1 MELDFE
7 TLKKIEAGNINVG
20 MIQNSAGDI
29 LWRKKYDKLN
39 IGLAEQYDEDA
50 WKWKGAVQYT
60 PNNVITGTN
69 TAANNYFWYND
80 RVDIFEPINI
90 QNARLVVSWY
100 ENTPQT
106 NNTSLLLSQAAT
118 YTASTAMSFDR
129 PIHAPGI
136 LRELGRIEF
145 QNSFYHNAA
154 TDEMA
159 CVSSDIT
166 LEHPEINWSSVLEGS
181 TNMVNIQNGFPVF
194 QSRTTATSMP
204 SSSPS
209 YVRCKIAK
217 TTAGYSFT
225 FTLHAAADNWRFV
238 SFFVVDNMLGTNV
251 RSPRLITLFP
261 GSRNGQTI
269 ESTGLNLD
277 VLQVGTYISSSGS
290 YVNGSKFTSL
300 TSQRT
305 VYLTLTSSSAGKRFY
320 MNASGEIYNSNTEVA
335 SSYSYCNIFFKRPST
350 RFKGLR
356 ITYSQDSERNYDYG
370 VFSNIDNQ
378 LCPAHVL
385 DSTTTSGLKKI
396 YTGYG
401 SEVVKHSCKGESG
414 TKTISY
420 NISHLDTTS
429 QHSICVK
436 YIKDSSGN
444 TGTDTFKITKIEFVE
459 DLDYDF
465 HYSTTDN
472 LYVLTVNNYGST
484 DAQFEWLYIYIEG
497 SSQDYTLENVD
508 EPSGTITGEG
518 GSYDFWLTAD
528 SILQQSGRIFCIFK
542 CNGQYHTIYQ

>member
-7 TLKKIEAGNINVG
+7 TLKKIEAGGVNVG

-39 IGLAEQYDEDA
+39 IGLAEQVNDDA
-50 WKWKGAVQYT
+50 WEWKGAVQYT
-60 PNNVITGTN
+60 PNNVVTGSA
-69 TAANNYFWYND
+69 AANNYFWYND
-80 RVDIFEPINI
+80 RVDIFEPVNI

-100 ENTPQT
+100 ENTPQI
-106 NNTSLLLSQAAT
+106 NNTSLLLSQTVT

-154 TDEMA
+154 TDAMA

-166 LEHPEINWSSVLEGS
+166 LEHPETNWSSVLEGS
-181 TNMVNIQNGFPVF
+181 TNMTNVQNGFPIF
-194 QSRTTATSMP
+194 QSRVTSTP
-204 SSSPS
+204 SSSLS
-209 YVRCKIAK
+209 YIICKMAK

-225 FTLHAAADNWRFV
+225 FTLHAATDNWRFV

-251 RSPRLITLFP
+251 RSPKLVTLLS
-261 GSRNGQTI
+261 GSRNSQTI

-277 VLQVGTYISSSGS
+277 ILQVGTYLNSSNS

-305 VYLTLTSSSAGKRFY
+305 IYLTLTSSSAGKRFY
-320 MNASGEIYNSNTEVA
+320 MNASGEVYNSNTKVA
-335 SSYSYCNIFFKRPST
+335 SSYSYCNISFKRPSI

-378 LCPAHVL
+378 LCPAHIL

-414 TKTISY
+414 TKTVSY
-420 NISHLDTTS
+420 NISSLDTTS

-459 DLDYDF
+459 DVDYDF
-465 HYSTTDN
+465 HYDTANNYYT
-472 LYVLTVNNYGST
+472 LTVNNYGST
-484 DAQFEWLYIYIEG
+484 DASFEWLYVYIEG
-497 SSQDYTLENVD
+497 SSEDYTQPDESGNVI
-508 EPSGTITGEG
+508 PAG
-518 GSYDFWLTAD
+518 GSYDFWLHTD
-528 SILQQSGRIFCIFK
+528 PIPEQSGRIFCIFK

>member
-7 TLKKIEAGNINVG
+7 TLKKIEAGGVNVG

-39 IGLAEQYDEDA
+39 IGLAEQVDDDA
-50 WKWKGAVQYT
+50 WEWKGAVQYT
-60 PNNVITGTN
+60 PNNVVTGSA
-69 TAANNYFWYND
+69 AANNYFWYND
-80 RVDIFEPINI
+80 RVDIFEPVNI

-100 ENTPQT
+100 ENTPQI
-106 NNTSLLLSQAAT
+106 NNTSLLLSQTVT

-154 TDEMA
+154 TDTMA

-166 LEHPEINWSSVLEGS
+166 LEHPETNWSSVLEGS
-181 TNMVNIQNGFPVF
+181 TNTTNIQNGFPIF
-194 QSRTTATSMP
+194 QSRATSTP
-204 SSSPS
+204 SSSLS
-209 YVRCKIAK
+209 YVICKMTK
-217 TTAGYSFT
+217 TTTGYSFT
-225 FTLHAAADNWRFV
+225 FTLHAATDNWRFV

-277 VLQVGTYISSSGS
+277 VLQVGTYVNSSGS
-290 YVNGSKFTSL
+290 YVNGSKFTTL
-300 TSQRT
+300 QALKTM
-305 VYLTLTSSSAGKRFY
+305 YLTLTSSSAGYRFY
-320 MNASGEIYNSNTEVA
+320 MNTSGEVYNSNTKVA
-335 SSYSYCNIFFKRPST
+335 SSYSYCNISFKRPST

-378 LCPAHVL
+378 LCPAHIL

-414 TKTISY
+414 TKTVSY
-420 NISHLDTTS
+420 NISSLDTTS

-436 YIKDSSGN
+436 YIKDSSGD
-444 TGTDTFKITKIEFVE
+444 TGTDTFKITKIEFME

-465 HYSTTDN
+465 HYDTANNYYT
-472 LYVLTVNNYGST
+472 LTVNNYGST
-484 DAQFEWLYIYIEG
+484 DASFEWLYVYIEG
-497 SSQDYTLENVD
+497 SSEDYTQPDESGNVI
-508 EPSGTITGEG
+508 PAG
-518 GSYDFWLTAD
+518 GSYDFWLHTD
-528 SILQQSGRIFCIFK
+528 PIPEQSGRIFCIFK

>member
-1 MELDFE
+1 MALDFE
-7 TLKKIEAGNINVG
+7 TLKKIEAGGVNVG

-39 IGLAEQYDEDA
+39 IGLAEQVDDDA
-50 WKWKGAVQYT
+50 WEWKGAVQYT
-60 PNNVITGTN
+60 PNNVVTGSA
-69 TAANNYFWYND
+69 AANNYFWYND

-100 ENTPQT
+100 ENTPQI
-106 NNTSLLLSQAAT
+106 NNTSLLLSQTVT

-154 TDEMA
+154 TDTMA

-166 LEHPEINWSSVLEGS
+166 LEHPETNWSSVLEGS
-181 TNMVNIQNGFPVF
+181 TNMTNVQNGFPIF
-194 QSRTTATSMP
+194 QSRATSTP
-204 SSSPS
+204 SSSLS
-209 YVRCKIAK
+209 YVICQMKP
-217 TTAGYSFT
+217 TSAGYSFT
-225 FTLHAAADNWRFV
+225 FTLHAATDNWRFV

-277 VLQVGTYISSSGS
+277 VLQVGTYVNSSGS
-290 YVNGSKFTSL
+290 YVNGSKFTTL
-300 TSQRT
+300 RALKTM
-305 VYLTLTSSSAGKRFY
+305 YLTLTSSSAGYRFY
-320 MNASGEIYNSNTEVA
+320 MNTSGEVYNSNTKVT
-335 SSYSYCNIFFKRPST
+335 SSYSYCNISFIRPSR
-350 RFKGLR
+350 RFTGLR

-370 VFSNIDNQ
+370 VFSNIDYQ
-378 LCPAHVL
+378 LCPANVL
-385 DSTTTSGLKKI
+385 DSTTTSGLQKI
-396 YTGYG
+396 HTGYG

-414 TKTISY
+414 TKTVVY
-420 NISHLDTTS
+420 NISRLDTTS

-436 YIKDSSGN
+436 YIKDSSGD

-465 HYSTTDN
+465 HYDTANNYYT
-472 LYVLTVNNYGST
+472 LTVNNYGST
-484 DAQFEWLYIYIEG
+484 DASFEWLYVYIEG
-497 SSQDYTLENVD
+497 SSEDYTQPDESGNVI
-508 EPSGTITGEG
+508 PAG
-518 GSYDFWLTAD
+518 GSYDFWLHTD
-528 SILQQSGRIFCIFK
+528 PIPEQSGRIFCIFK

>member
-1 MELDFE
+1 MALDFE
-7 TLKKIEAGNINVG
+7 TLKKIEAGGVNVG

-39 IGLAEQYDEDA
+39 IGLAEQVDDDA
-50 WKWKGAVQYT
+50 WEWKGAVQYT
-60 PNNVITGTN
+60 PNNVVTGSA
-69 TAANNYFWYND
+69 AANNYFWYND
-80 RVDIFEPINI
+80 RVDIFEPVNI

-100 ENTPQT
+100 ENTPQI
-106 NNTSLLLSQAAT
+106 NNTSLLLSQTVT

-129 PIHAPGI
+129 SIHAPGI

-154 TDEMA
+154 TDTMA

-166 LEHPEINWSSVLEGS
+166 LEHPETNWSSVLEGS
-181 TNMVNIQNGFPVF
+181 TNTTNIQNGFPIF
-194 QSRTTATSMP
+194 QSRATSTP
-204 SSSPS
+204 SSSLS
-209 YVRCKIAK
+209 YVICKMTK
-217 TTAGYSFT
+217 TTTGYSFT
-225 FTLHAAADNWRFV
+225 FTLHAATDNWRFV

-277 VLQVGTYISSSGS
+277 VLQVGTYVNSSGS
-290 YVNGSKFTSL
+290 YVNGSKFTTL
-300 TSQRT
+300 QALKTM
-305 VYLTLTSSSAGKRFY
+305 YLTLTSSSAGYRFY
-320 MNASGEIYNSNTEVA
+320 MNTSGEVYNSNTKVA
-335 SSYSYCNIFFKRPST
+335 SSYSYCNISFIRPSR

-378 LCPAHVL
+378 LCPAHIL
-385 DSTTTSGLKKI
+385 DSTTTSGLKRI

-414 TKTISY
+414 TKTVSY
-420 NISHLDTTS
+420 NISSLDTTS

-436 YIKDSSGN
+436 YIKDSSGD
-444 TGTDTFKITKIEFVE
+444 TGTDTFKITKIEFME

-465 HYSTTDN
+465 HYDTANNYYT
-472 LYVLTVNNYGST
+472 LTVNNYGST
-484 DAQFEWLYIYIEG
+484 DASFEWLYVYIEG
-497 SSQDYTLENVD
+497 SSEDYTQPDESGNVI
-508 EPSGTITGEG
+508 PAG
-518 GSYDFWLTAD
+518 GSYDFWLHTD
-528 SILQQSGRIFCIFK
+528 PIPEQSGRIFCIFK

>member
-1 MELDFE
+1 MALDFE
-7 TLKKIEAGNINVG
+7 ILKKIEAGGVNVG

-39 IGLAEQYDEDA
+39 IGLAEQVDDDA
-50 WKWKGAVQYT
+50 WEWKGAVQYT
-60 PNNVITGTN
+60 PNNVVTGSA
-69 TAANNYFWYND
+69 AANNYFWYND
-80 RVDIFEPINI
+80 RVDIFEPVNI

-100 ENTPQT
+100 ENTPQI
-106 NNTSLLLSQAAT
+106 NNTSLLLSQTVT

-129 PIHAPGI
+129 SIHAPGI

-154 TDEMA
+154 TDTMA

-166 LEHPEINWSSVLEGS
+166 LEHPETNWSSVLEGS
-181 TNMVNIQNGFPVF
+181 TNTTNIQNGFPIF
-194 QSRTTATSMP
+194 QSRATSTP
-204 SSSPS
+204 SSSLS
-209 YVRCKIAK
+209 YVICKMTK

-225 FTLHAAADNWRFV
+225 FTLHAATDNWRFV

-251 RSPRLITLFP
+251 RSPKLVTLLS
-261 GSRNGQTI
+261 GSRNSQTI

-277 VLQVGTYISSSGS
+277 ILQVGTYLNSSNS

-300 TSQRT
+300 TSQHT
-305 VYLTLTSSSAGKRFY
+305 IYLTLTSSSAGKRFY
-320 MNASGEIYNSNTEVA
+320 MNASGEVYNSNTKVA
-335 SSYSYCNIFFKRPST
+335 SSYSYCNISFKRPST

-378 LCPAHVL
+378 LCPAHIL

-414 TKTISY
+414 TKTVSY
-420 NISHLDTTS
+420 NISSLDTTS

-436 YIKDSSGN
+436 YIKDSSGD
-444 TGTDTFKITKIEFVE
+444 TGTDTFKITKIEFME

-465 HYSTTDN
+465 HYDTANNYYT
-472 LYVLTVNNYGST
+472 LTVNNYGST
-484 DAQFEWLYIYIEG
+484 DASFEWLYVYIEG
-497 SSQDYTLENVD
+497 SSEDYTQPDESGNVI
-508 EPSGTITGEG
+508 PAG
-518 GSYDFWLTAD
+518 GSYDFWLHTD
-528 SILQQSGRIFCIFK
+528 PIPEQSGRIFCIFK